1 MRPALTI
8 LSLLAIV
15 AADAAS
21 AQTRARREGASPQR
35 PRLLLEGAPARAAPR
50 GVAARPQSPPGT
62 IGPNTPNADGNFGG
76 PGGGGGGGGP

>member
-15 AADAAS
+15 AADAAT
-21 AQTRARREGASPQR
+21 AQTRTQREGASPQR
-35 PRLLLEGAPARAAPR
+35 TRPVAETAPARSR
-50 GVAARPQSPPGT
+50 GPASRAQFPAGT
-62 IGPNTPNADGNFGG
+62 IGPSTPNADGNFGG